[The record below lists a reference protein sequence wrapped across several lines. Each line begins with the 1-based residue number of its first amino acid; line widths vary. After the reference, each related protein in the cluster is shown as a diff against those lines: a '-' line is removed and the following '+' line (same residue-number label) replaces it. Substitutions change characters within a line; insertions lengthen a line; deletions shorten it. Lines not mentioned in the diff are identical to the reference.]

1 MKDFKKSVLLRPALR
16 KITLATMDLEGTEK
30 ENRETAA
37 TVIQVKEDGLEED
50 TWVCL

>member
-1 MKDFKKSVLLRPALR
+1 
-16 KITLATMDLEGTEK
+16 MDLEGTEK

-37 TVIQVKEDGLEED
+37 IVIQVKEDGLEED